1 MNIKEKLNVLQTTLH
16 VSKNQYNK
24 FGNYKYRSLEDI
36 TLALKQPLKELQCI
50 LLMQSEILEVGGSNY
65 VKSTVTLADCES
77 DESIS
82 VSASAREA
90 TESKGMSPAQMTN
103 TNQSPFVHE
112 QPNKTKVRNK
122 TTPYR
127 QIGQSVG
134 QMDGRTDGRTGHD
147 PCS

>member
-36 TLALKQPLKELQCI
+36 TLALKQPLKELQCV

-65 VKSTVTLADCES
+65 VQATVTIADCES

-90 TESKGMSPAQMTN
+90 TESKGMSPAQMTGSSDSYAKKYALGGLLNLDDSKDDDATN
-103 TNQSPFVHE
+103 THGKTISKPTTK
-112 QPNKTKVRNK
+112 NKD
-122 TTPYR
+122 
-127 QIGQSVG
+127 IF
-134 QMDGRTDGRTGHD
+134 
-147 PCS
+147 

>member
-90 TESKGMSPAQMTN
+90 TESKGMSPAQMTGSSDSYSKKYALGGLLNLDDSKDDDATN
-103 TNQSPFVHE
+103 THGKTISKPTTK
-112 QPNKTKVRNK
+112 NKD
-122 TTPYR
+122 
-127 QIGQSVG
+127 IF
-134 QMDGRTDGRTGHD
+134 
-147 PCS
+147 

>member
-36 TLALKQPLKELQCI
+36 TLALKQPLKELQCV

-90 TESKGMSPAQMTN
+90 TESKGMSPAQMTGSSDSYAKKYALGGLLNLDDSKDDDATN
-103 TNQSPFVHE
+103 THGKTISKPTTK
-112 QPNKTKVRNK
+112 NKD
-122 TTPYR
+122 
-127 QIGQSVG
+127 IF
-134 QMDGRTDGRTGHD
+134 
-147 PCS
+147 

>member
-36 TLALKQPLKELQCI
+36 TLALKQPLKELQCV

-90 TESKGMSPAQMTN
+90 TESKGMSPAQMTGSSDSYSKKYALGGLLNLDDSKDDDATN
-103 TNQSPFVHE
+103 THGKTISKPTTK
-112 QPNKTKVRNK
+112 NKD
-122 TTPYR
+122 
-127 QIGQSVG
+127 IF
-134 QMDGRTDGRTGHD
+134 
-147 PCS
+147 

>member
-36 TLALKQPLKELQCI
+36 TLALKQPLKELQCV

-65 VKSTVTLADCES
+65 VKSTVTIADCES

-90 TESKGMSPAQMTN
+90 TESKGMSPAQMTGSSDSYAKKYALGGLLNLDDSKDDDATN
-103 TNQSPFVHE
+103 THGKTISKPTTK
-112 QPNKTKVRNK
+112 NKD
-122 TTPYR
+122 
-127 QIGQSVG
+127 IF
-134 QMDGRTDGRTGHD
+134 
-147 PCS
+147 

>member
-16 VSKNQYNK
+16 VAKNQYNK

-50 LLMQSEILEVGGSNY
+50 LLMKSEILEIGGKNY
-65 VKSTVTLADCES
+65 VQATVTLADCES

-90 TESKGMSPAQMTN
+90 TESKGMSPAQMTGSSDSYSKKYALGGLLNLDESQDDDATN
-103 TNQSPFVHE
+103 THG
-112 QPNKTKVRNK
+112 KTVSQTKQK
-122 TTPYR
+122 D
-127 QIGQSVG
+127 II
-134 QMDGRTDGRTGHD
+134 
-147 PCS
+147 